1 MRKLLTSITIGL
13 ILTGLDCLILVSC
26 NPPAPV
32 EETTKTVTTSAGELT
47 KDNTNYNTNY
57 NLVYEE
63 YSLEGCQY
71 IVVSMGASRWG
82 SHKGNCTNPIH
93 NK

>member
-13 ILTGLDCLILVSC
+13 ILVSC
-26 NPPAPV
+26 GLEPV
-32 EETTKTVTTSAGELT
+32 PVKETPKTVPTSADELT
-47 KDNTNYNTNY
+47 KDNTNY

-71 IVVSMGASRWG
+71 IVVGVGTGRWG
-82 SHKGNCTNPIH
+82 SHKGNCTNTIH
-93 NK
+93 KK

>member
-1 MRKLLTSITIGL
+1 MRKLLTLITIG
-13 ILTGLDCLILVSC
+13 LILVSC

-32 EETTKTVTTSAGELT
+32 KEKPKTVTTSAGELT
-47 KDNTNYNTNY
+47 KDNTNY

-71 IVVSMGASRWG
+71 IVVGVGTGRWG
-82 SHKGNCTNPIH
+82 SHKGNCTNTIH
-93 NK
+93 KK

>member
-1 MRKLLTSITIGL
+1 MRKLLTSIIG
-13 ILTGLDCLILVSC
+13 LILVSC
-26 NPPAPV
+26 NPPSPV
-32 EETTKTVTTSAGELT
+32 KETPKTVPTSEGELVP
-47 KDNTNYNTNY
+47 KKLSNDNTNYS
-57 NLVYEE
+57 LVCEE

-71 IVVSMGASRWG
+71 IVVGMGANKWG

>member
-1 MRKLLTSITIGL
+1 MRKILTSITIG
-13 ILTGLDCLILVSC
+13 LILVSC

-32 EETTKTVTTSAGELT
+32 KEKPKTVTTSAGELT
-47 KDNTNYNTNY
+47 KDNTNY

-82 SHKGNCTNPIH
+82 SHKGNCANPIH
-93 NK
+93 KK

>member
-1 MRKLLTSITIGL
+1 MRKLLTLITIG
-13 ILTGLDCLILVSC
+13 LILVSC

-32 EETTKTVTTSAGELT
+32 KETPKTVPTSADELT
-47 KDNTNYNTNY
+47 KDNTNY

-71 IVVSMGASRWG
+71 IVVGTGTGRWG
-82 SHKGNCTNPIH
+82 SHKGNCTNTIH
-93 NK
+93 KK

>member
-1 MRKLLTSITIGL
+1 MRKILTSITIG
-13 ILTGLDCLILVSC
+13 LILVSC

-32 EETTKTVTTSAGELT
+32 KETPKTVPTSEGELT
-47 KDNTNYNTNY
+47 KDNTNY

-93 NK
+93 KK

>member
-13 ILTGLDCLILVSC
+13 ILVSC

-32 EETTKTVTTSAGELT
+32 KETPKTVPTSADELT
-47 KDNTNYNTNY
+47 KYNTNY
-57 NLVYEE
+57 NLVYQE

-71 IVVSMGASRWG
+71 IVVGMGANKWG
-82 SHKGNCTNPIH
+82 SHKGNCTNRIH
-93 NK
+93 HDF

>member
-1 MRKLLTSITIGL
+1 MIKLLTLVVG
-13 ILTGLDCLILVSC
+13 LILVSC

-32 EETTKTVTTSAGELT
+32 KEKPRTVPTSEGELT
-47 KDNTNYNTNY
+47 NDNVNATLDYD
-57 NLVYEE
+57 E

-71 IVVSMGASRWG
+71 ITVGWGNSRWG

>member
-13 ILTGLDCLILVSC
+13 ILVSC
-26 NPPAPV
+26 GLEPV
-32 EETTKTVTTSAGELT
+32 PVKEIPKTVPTSAGELT
-47 KDNTNYNTNY
+47 KDNTNY

-71 IVVSMGASRWG
+71 IIVGTGTGRWG
-82 SHKGNCTNPIH
+82 SHKGNCTNTIH
-93 NK
+93 KK

>member
-1 MRKLLTSITIGL
+1 MIKLLTLVVG
-13 ILTGLDCLILVSC
+13 LILVSC

-32 EETTKTVTTSAGELT
+32 KEKPRTVPTSEGELRN
-47 KDNTNYNTNY
+47 DNINSTLDYD
-57 NLVYEE
+57 E

-71 IVVSMGASRWG
+71 IAVGWGNSRWG

>member
-1 MRKLLTSITIGL
+1 MRKLLTLITIG
-13 ILTGLDCLILVSC
+13 LILVSC

-32 EETTKTVTTSAGELT
+32 KETPKTVPTSVGELVP
-47 KDNTNYNTNY
+47 KKLSNDNTNY
-57 NLVYEE
+57 NLVLNSHCEE

-71 IVVSMGASRWG
+71 IVIGMGANKWG

-93 NK
+93 HDF